1 MKKPEIK
8 YQESEIEQVF
18 QKLISDW
25 NELTDFYNTEVKF
38 DYEDPSERLSYIDI
52 GDISRFIVDK
62 KKSEQTEKFETF
74 FENVEEIII
83 HGDHYVQELIVIGLF
98 EGIQNVGG
106 SEIDYYR
113 SFDKWL
119 KLNSLKAWRELIDFW
134 EKDNWRKTLESE
146 KILKKKK

>member
-62 KKSEQTEKFETF
+62 KKSEQTEKFKTF